1 MLQLTH
7 VMRVVL
13 PRLPIAVIKMMY
25 THNEIQRMRQSRSP
39 KFTAIY
45 SRKWQIIGILW
56 QALVNIH
63 TGRSRQSRSS
73 PSHTENNSKAI
84 ENAQHQAMPRQNQDV
99 VTLTR
104 RYDVILFFLRLW
116 TRAGYAWLSDNKKKF
131 FYCFLYAVLECFV
144 II

>member
-13 PRLPIAVIKMMY
+13 TRLPIAVIKMMY

-63 TGRSRQSRSS
+63 TGRSRYSRSS

-84 ENAQHQAMPRQNQDV
+84 ENAQHQAMPRQNQDHRLLDMLTHQTGHSHRA
-99 VTLTR
+99 TLNLT
-104 RYDVILFFLRLW
+104 YH
-116 TRAGYAWLSDNKKKF
+116 K
-131 FYCFLYAVLECFV
+131 
-144 II
+144 